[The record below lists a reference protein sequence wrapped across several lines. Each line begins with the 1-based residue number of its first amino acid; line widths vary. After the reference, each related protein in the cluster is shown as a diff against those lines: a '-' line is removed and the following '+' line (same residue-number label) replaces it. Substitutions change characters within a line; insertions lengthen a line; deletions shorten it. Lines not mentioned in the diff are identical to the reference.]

1 MPQGFIAAPTPVW
14 KDKMNAFTMGTKL
27 ITRISNAAGVKNA
40 HQVRLFLLSNDIFF
54 DGLLKETPSFLRLRM
69 LFWKKKGEQPVRTVL
84 PF

>member
-40 HQVRLFLLSNDIFF
+40 HPVRLFLLSNDIFF
-54 DGLLKETPSFLRLRM
+54 DGLLKETPSFFASSHVVLEE
-69 LFWKKKGEQPVRTVL
+69 KGRTAG
-84 PF
+84 